1 MKERRDPILTRQTM
15 TVLSALLDSAESLAG
30 SNIASATGLA
40 SGTLY
45 PILIRLEAAKWIKSE
60 WETVDLTTKE
70 TPRRRLYSMTPLG
83 TKRSREEARAWKPLV
98 ERFA

>member
-15 TVLSALLDSAESLAG
+15 TVLSALLDETESLAG
-30 SNIASATGLA
+30 SNIASVTGLA

-45 PILIRLEAAKWIKSE
+45 PILIRLEEAKWIKSE
-60 WETVDLTTKE
+60 WESKDKDA
-70 TPRRRLYSMTPLG
+70 PRRRLYSMTALG
-83 TKRSREEARAWKPLV
+83 AKRSRQEARAWKPLV